1 MTFDYFFSLFYLTL
15 KAPITTA
22 ADDKYGDNFPN
33 FWKNKVWYFMR
44 IVCQQTILMKRRAL
58 FVFLFFEK
66 AAKFAIVVCC
76 KLYVALYELT
86 FCLLLLSA
94 DYLCKI

>member
-1 MTFDYFFSLFYLTL
+1 
-15 KAPITTA
+15 
-22 ADDKYGDNFPN
+22 
-33 FWKNKVWYFMR
+33 MR
-44 IVCQQTILMKRRAL
+44 IVCQQIILMKRRAL

-66 AAKFAIVVCC
+66 AAKIAIVVCC

>member
-1 MTFDYFFSLFYLTL
+1 MTNM
-15 KAPITTA
+15 AIT
-22 ADDKYGDNFPN
+22 FLI
-33 FWKNKVWYFMR
+33 FEKNKVSYFMR

>member
-1 MTFDYFFSLFYLTL
+1 
-15 KAPITTA
+15 
-22 ADDKYGDNFPN
+22 
-33 FWKNKVWYFMR
+33 MR

-76 KLYVALYELT
+76 KLYVALYELI
-86 FCLLLLSA
+86 FAYYCCLLITSAKSRGGHWPPLSGPLLYQMA
-94 DYLCKI
+94 PC

>member
-1 MTFDYFFSLFYLTL
+1 
-15 KAPITTA
+15 
-22 ADDKYGDNFPN
+22 
-33 FWKNKVWYFMR
+33 MR

-76 KLYVALYELT
+76 KLYVALYEL
-86 FCLLLLSA
+86 FAYYCCLLITSAKSRGGHWPPLSGPLLYQMA
-94 DYLCKI
+94 PC

>member
-1 MTFDYFFSLFYLTL
+1 
-15 KAPITTA
+15 
-22 ADDKYGDNFPN
+22 
-33 FWKNKVWYFMR
+33 MR
-44 IVCQQTILMKRRAL
+44 IVCQQTILMKRRRAL

-94 DYLCKI
+94 DYFCKI

>member
-1 MTFDYFFSLFYLTL
+1 MTNM
-15 KAPITTA
+15 ATT
-22 ADDKYGDNFPN
+22 FLI
-33 FWKNKVWYFMR
+33 FEKNKVCYFMR

-94 DYLCKI
+94 DYFCKI

>member
-1 MTFDYFFSLFYLTL
+1 
-15 KAPITTA
+15 
-22 ADDKYGDNFPN
+22 
-33 FWKNKVWYFMR
+33 MR
-44 IVCQQTILMKRRAL
+44 IVCQQTILMKRCAL
-58 FVFLFFEK
+58 FVFFLFFEK

>member
-1 MTFDYFFSLFYLTL
+1 
-15 KAPITTA
+15 
-22 ADDKYGDNFPN
+22 
-33 FWKNKVWYFMR
+33 MR

-94 DYLCKI
+94 N